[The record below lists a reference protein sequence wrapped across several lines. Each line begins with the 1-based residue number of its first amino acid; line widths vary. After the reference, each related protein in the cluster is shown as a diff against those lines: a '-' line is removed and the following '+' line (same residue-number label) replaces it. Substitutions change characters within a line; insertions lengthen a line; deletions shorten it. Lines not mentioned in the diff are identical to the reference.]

1 MSTVKISELVQLPN
15 LGANTSA
22 TDILAVDRANNITG
36 RVTATTLSRYLYANN
51 VLNVGN
57 NALVL
62 PNVTAQFAG
71 RSNNYLQMNFVN
83 NASNGSTDFVITAD
97 VGTDESHYLDLGYNN
112 SNYNYDGFTFAAPLD
127 GYLMIAG
134 NDAEPGGNLIIGTYN
149 ENRDLTVSLGSIASD
164 GHFARFKYNTGLQL
178 LTKPLF
184 FADGTSQNTAAEP
197 ANYTQAAFLRANT
210 VNTYAYAANT
220 WAQANVGAALAAA
233 KVYSDTYTMVASNA
247 FTTAAN
253 TWLQANDATTLAAAK
268 SYANG
273 LNAAQ
278 LNTAFSY
285 TDSAFLKANVALDF
299 ANGAFSKAN
308 TTATNLVIT
317 NSLASGAY
325 TLAVA
330 ANTTGSAAFD
340 KANNALANTTGTL
353 AGALR
358 ITGNVIVGETI
369 VFKDNTEMRYNP
381 SASPAS
387 FLISSAN
394 AVQIKAGSKSF
405 DFGVD
410 GNFGV
415 PHDLRVTGNTSVDGN
430 LTLTGGSLTAAGNMT
445 VNGTMVLANSNFT
458 GTESAITIKATDNV
472 AVPSNDGYMLHISG
486 KQNVPSRIVFDSYS
500 ANGAAYGLVA
510 GRTARGNVD
519 YPAPVQSGDV
529 LMRISGNGYG
539 TDQFAPLGIARIDI
553 IATETYTNSARG
565 SQIKFYNIENGSNT
579 LVNIA
584 TFNANNVSFSGY
596 VNPLKGF
603 VYTPRVPA
611 GSQTAITIDYQT
623 DSMIKANC
631 AADVTISHSNY
642 VAGKVVELW
651 LVNTAAQ
658 NHTVTHGCSALNS
671 TNKSTTV
678 TITAGSSMYLRFFS
692 IDGDNANTF
701 VSING

>member
-62 PNVTAQFAG
+62 PNVAAQFAG

-134 NDAEPGGNLIIGTYN
+134 NDADPGGNLIIGTYN
-149 ENRDLTVSLGSIASD
+149 ENRDLTISLGSIASD

-197 ANYTQAAFLRANT
+197 ANYTQAAFLKANT

-253 TWLQANDATTLAAAK
+253 TWLQANDATTLTAAK
-268 SYANG
+268 SYADG

-340 KANNALANTTGTL
+340 KANNALANATGTF
-353 AGALR
+353 AGSLSVTNNLNVNGISSFANSSFSSSQALVTISASNTGITQTPGGDGYVLH
-358 ITGNVIVGETI
+358 ITGKHNVPTRVISDSYGANGQI
-369 VFKDNTEMRYNP
+369 VFP
-381 SASPAS
+381 
-387 FLISSAN
+387 I
-394 AVQIKAGSKSF
+394 
-405 DFGVD
+405 FG
-410 GNFGV
+410 
-415 PHDLRVTGNTSVDGN
+415 
-430 LTLTGGSLTAAGNMT
+430 
-445 VNGTMVLANSNFT
+445 
-458 GTESAITIKATDNV
+458 
-472 AVPSNDGYMLHISG
+472 
-486 KQNVPSRIVFDSYS
+486 
-500 ANGAAYGLVA
+500 
-510 GRTARGNVD
+510 GRAARGNVSHPSAVQTND
-519 YPAPVQSGDV
+519 VLTRIGASGYGATAWQSG
-529 LMRISGNGYG
+529 G
-539 TDQFAPLGIARIDI
+539 TSRIDF
-553 IATETYTNSARG
+553 IATENYTDTARG
-565 SQIKFYNIENGSNT
+565 SAIKFYNIETGSNT
-579 LVNIA
+579 LINIA
-584 TFNANNVSFSGY
+584 TFNANNVSFTGY
-596 VNPLKGF
+596 VNPSKGV
-603 VYTPRVPA
+603 VYSPRLPV
-611 GSQTAITIDYQT
+611 GLQTSITIDYVT
-623 DSMIKANC
+623 DSVIKANC
-631 AADVTISHSNY
+631 ADNISITHSNY
-642 VAGKVVELW
+642 VAGKIVEVW
-651 LVNTAAQ
+651 LVNTDTQ
-658 NHTVTHGCSALNS
+658 NHTVTHGCSVLNS
-671 TNKSTTV
+671 TNKSTTA